1 MALGLSQ
8 HGYDTEPCENGVNA
22 LKKLESYIK
31 NNIPLDG
38 IVVDLRLP
46 DIDGL
51 KLVKIMKFKAPGVP
65 IVLITG
71 YADKY
76 NMEEIRDLKVSA
88 FLEKPFSA
96 DELSDQFVK
105 VMQDRQAVPSL
116 KEESEEARSESAY
129 MMLKVSEDAD
139 FIQTYQDLYYMDN
152 VLYCDAV
159 NGDYDIIMLVQ
170 AENMNKIREIA
181 DTRIK
186 NVEGV
191 SSVQFLGVENPVL
204 DDCTQTIIKDA
215 EEALEDGTTPGKVRD
230 MSQKVASYIL
240 MEVEK
245 EKMDELYPA
254 VKLNDNVVY
263 CDYTNGKSNLVL
275 FVTGS
280 YFDEIH
286 RFIDQKIINL
296 DGVLKVKEYPI
307 VNLHEM

>member
-1 MALGLSQ
+1 
-8 HGYDTEPCENGVNA
+8 
-22 LKKLESYIK
+22 
-31 NNIPLDG
+31 
-38 IVVDLRLP
+38 VVDLRLP

-105 VMQDRQAVPSL
+105 VMQDRQAVPSV
-116 KEESEEARSESAY
+116 KEEKEEARSESAY
-129 MMLKVSEDAD
+129 IMLKVSEDAD

-170 AENMNKIREIA
+170 ADNMNKIHEIA

-186 NVEGV
+186 TVEGV
-191 SSVQFLGVENPVL
+191 NSVQFLGVENPVL

-215 EEALEDGTTPGKVRD
+215 EEALENGTTPGNVRD
-230 MSQKVASYIL
+230 MSRKVASYIL

-254 VKLNDNVVY
+254 VRLNDNVVY